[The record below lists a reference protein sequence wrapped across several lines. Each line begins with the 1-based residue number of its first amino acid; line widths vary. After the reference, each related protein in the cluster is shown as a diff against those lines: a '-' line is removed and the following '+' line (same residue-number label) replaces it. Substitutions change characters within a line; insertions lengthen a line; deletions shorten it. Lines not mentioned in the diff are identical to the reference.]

1 MLMPKPD
8 TNAAPRWRSSRR
20 LGKPESPGCV
30 TVLAPNGALTA
41 EEIFAL
47 MIEAEDWRPVSDLRT
62 PMAFAL
68 ARDWVFKSDLSR
80 RRLACDR
87 VALDVLHNVEVAAK
101 VGIWHPAKTWFL
113 VRVRRRYLVC
123 SATPRLHI
131 LPRVGL
137 RRLLGVA
144 QRRRLIAKAAACGLR
159 LDNRRSN
166 FGYSLDSW
174 RLYYLDDEV
183 YPLRR

>member
-1 MLMPKPD
+1 MLMPRPD
-8 TNAAPRWRSSRR
+8 TNAPPRMRPSRR

-30 TVLAPNGALTA
+30 TVLEANGALPA
-41 EEIFAL
+41 EEIFTL
-47 MIEAEDWRPVSDLRT
+47 MIEAHDWRPVTDLRT

-68 ARDWVFKSDLSR
+68 AGNWVFKSDLSR
-80 RRLACDR
+80 RCLARDR
-87 VALDVLHNVEVAAK
+87 VALEVARNVELAAK

-137 RRLLGVA
+137 RPLFAVA
-144 QRRRLIAKAAACGLR
+144 QRRRLIARAAACGLR

-166 FGYSLDSW
+166 FGYDPDSW